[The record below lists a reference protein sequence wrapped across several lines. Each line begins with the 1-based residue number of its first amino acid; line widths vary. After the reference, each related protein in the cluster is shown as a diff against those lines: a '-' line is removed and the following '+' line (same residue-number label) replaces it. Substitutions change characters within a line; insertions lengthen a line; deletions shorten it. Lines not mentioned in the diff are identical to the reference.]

1 MMLPIYR
8 LDMQSMGMYSQN
20 EPQCAVFCAQIQMQI
35 KKKAVHQQPL
45 ALGKERFYK
54 VAFSPRLWLM
64 AFLKK
69 QAHPIFKAE
78 AKSKMFRV

>member
-1 MMLPIYR
+1 
-8 LDMQSMGMYSQN
+8 
-20 EPQCAVFCAQIQMQI
+20 MQI